1 MMSQDEGERESLTE
15 HGVTVKNQ
23 KSRTKTPRSR
33 VATNIQVQW
42 YRYIHNHHYWQ
53 YSKAKRVSI
62 VNMKS

>member
-53 YSKAKRVSI
+53 
-62 VNMKS
+62 